1 MAEVFGNIGVCEAL
15 FGDMVMLVAYGG
27 VGALMDKGS
36 GLVCDA
42 HGGV

>member
-1 MAEVFGNIGVCEAL
+1 MAEVLGNIGVCEAL
-15 FGDMVMLVAYGG
+15 FDGMVMLVAYGG
-27 VGALMDKGS
+27 IGALMNKGS